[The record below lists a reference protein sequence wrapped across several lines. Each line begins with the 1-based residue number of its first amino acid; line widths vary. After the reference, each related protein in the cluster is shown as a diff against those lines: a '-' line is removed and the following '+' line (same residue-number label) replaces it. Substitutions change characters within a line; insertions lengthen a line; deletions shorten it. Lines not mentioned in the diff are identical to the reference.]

1 MRELPRFSSLE
12 EEARFLRGLVSVQRL
27 TKQGLLAVGPT
38 ITTLARAEGLEGHA
52 RSIDVRMA
60 DAGPAPADRR
70 GRRAARKVSTR

>member
-1 MRELPRFSSLE
+1 MRGGLHG
-12 EEARFLRGLVSVQRL
+12 ADYVKLVSVQRL

-60 DAGPAPADRR
+60 DAAPTSSNR
-70 GRRAARKVSTR
+70 GRRAARKASTR